1 MGLKICSWLV
11 GLDWVGLGWVGW
23 LVKLFGEE
31 AKNCFQLVNQA
42 MSQTGEFA
50 FSGVD
55 VVYD

>member
-1 MGLKICSWLV
+1 MFVV
-11 GLDWVGLGWVGW
+11 GWVGLGWVG
-23 LVKLFGEE
+23 LVGWYCKLFGEE
-31 AKNCFQLVNQA
+31 AKNGFQLVNQA